1 VVDHRRSLRHELPMS
16 MKWRL
21 QTASVEQLVLART
34 GHAQRGEPLQLSRS
48 AHRVEGDEQVRLTEL
63 FLKPFRS
70 LALQCFTHH
79 HSLQNHEVY
88 QSCAALFAQRIDLLT
103 CTSQLASRLHSKSTH
118 PNIKPGDLC
127 VAHLREIQ
135 VDEQWVQGL
144 LILKSE
150 TLTPFLTI
158 TDQNGDLQLST
169 VDGIYPEKID
179 KGCLIMDTRSELGY
193 RVLSFDRGGEA
204 KFWVRDFLGL
214 EPVADADFLT
224 GAYAKA
230 AVSFVQGQSG
240 VSAGDADEAPWER
253 ADAAREALD
262 YFASREQFD
271 LGDFEKE
278 VLRSPERIEA
288 FSQHLRDHEQEQ
300 GIKLAREFEI
310 SHKQAERAKRKVH
323 AVLKLD
329 TGVEIH
335 VRPAK
340 GGGEAPTLERG
351 FDKHR
356 GMKFVKVFYHR
367 ELGCSA
373 TQEDSTE
380 A

>member
-1 VVDHRRSLRHELPMS
+1 MDSPMS
-16 MKWRL
+16 LKWRL
-21 QTASVEQLVLART
+21 QTASVDQLILART
-34 GHAQRGEPLQLSRS
+34 GHAQRGAPLQLSRTS
-48 AHRVEGDEQVRLTEL
+48 HQVEGAEQTRLTEL

-70 LALQCFTHH
+70 LPLQCFTHH
-79 HSLQNHEVY
+79 HSLQSHEVY
-88 QSCAALFAQRIDLLT
+88 QSCAAFFGQRIDLSA
-103 CTSQLASRLHSKSTH
+103 CAGQLASRLHSKSTH

-135 VDEQWVQGL
+135 VEEQWVQGL

-158 TDQNGDLQLST
+158 TDRDGDLQLST

-179 KGCLIMDTRSELGY
+179 KGCLIIDHLHNDGY

-224 GAYAKA
+224 GAYTKA
-230 AVSFVQGQSG
+230 AVSFVQSEPATLSG
-240 VSAGDADEAPWER
+240 RSEEAPWET
-253 ADAAREALD
+253 AEAAREALD
-262 YFASREQFD
+262 YFATHEQFD
-271 LGDFEKE
+271 LQDFQRE

-288 FSQHLRDHEQEQ
+288 FSQHLKDQEQEQ
-300 GIKLAREFEI
+300 GIRLAEGFEI
-310 SHKQAERAKRKVH
+310 SRKQAERARRKVH

-335 VRPAK
+335 VRPAR
-340 GGGEAPTLERG
+340 GSGEAPELERG
-351 FDKHR
+351 FDSKR

-373 TQEDSTE
+373 SDESQEAS
-380 A
+380 